1 MPFECNISSVEV
13 QVELREKVV
22 QVQVVLERLE
32 AVIFIVNPIHG
43 FDEVTTEIGEIPTHT
58 KTKKANKGRIKYI
71 AAEKDELETERE
83 WFGDWLVSG
92 VLS

>member
-13 QVELREKVV
+13 QVELRVKV

-43 FDEVTTEIGEIPTHT
+43 FDDVTTEIGEIPQQS
-58 KTKKANKGRIKYI
+58 RINTT
-71 AAEKDELETERE
+71 AEKDELETKKE
-83 WFGDWLVSG
+83 WFGDWLVSSI
-92 VLS
+92 LS